1 MKNLNLGFIIAS
13 CIAGSALANNIPAYE
28 ETGVITMTLG
38 PTQMTHYTTWNT
50 VPGDADRQ
58 IHTASWIIQKP
69 IMLGGIKL
77 STDDA
82 LVTITA
88 RDSILPD
95 HGQPTLRVEFALDP
109 ITFALNTEVDVNLLY
124 YPTDSD
130 LDGYYALTNGQFKIE
145 IVTRIDEN
153 TLSIIATA
161 EGEMSAQ
168 TGYDV
173 AHNPNDVLPLNA
185 RFDLKRVVN
194 RSDIS
199 LP

>member
-1 MKNLNLGFIIAS
+1 MKNLTLGLIIAS
-13 CIAGSALANNIPAYE
+13 CIAGSAWANKIPAYE

-50 VPGDADRQ
+50 VPGGADRR
-58 IHTASWIIQKP
+58 IHTASWITQKP
-69 IMLGGIKL
+69 IIMGGIKL

-109 ITFALNTEVDVNLLY
+109 ITFTLNTEADVKLLY
-124 YPTDSD
+124 YPTGSD

-145 IVTRIDEN
+145 SVTR
-153 TLSIIATA
+153 
-161 EGEMSAQ
+161 
-168 TGYDV
+168 
-173 AHNPNDVLPLNA
+173 
-185 RFDLKRVVN
+185 
-194 RSDIS
+194 
-199 LP
+199 